1 MAVLTPSVNC
11 VELDFEFRTLADD
24 GVILYTGSADG
35 ADADFLSVAL
45 VYGFVEFWYDL
56 GSGAVSIRS
65 PERVRPGHWHRI
77 IAASAR

>member
-11 VELDFEFRTLADD
+11 VELDLEFRTLADD

-35 ADADFLSVAL
+35 ADFLSVAL
-45 VYGFVEFWYDL
+45 VYGFVEFRYDL

-77 IAASAR
+77 VAAR